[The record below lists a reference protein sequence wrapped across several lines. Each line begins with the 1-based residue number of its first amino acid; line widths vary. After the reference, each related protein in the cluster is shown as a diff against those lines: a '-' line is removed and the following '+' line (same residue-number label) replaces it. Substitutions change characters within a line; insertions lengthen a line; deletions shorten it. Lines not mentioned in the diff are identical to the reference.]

1 MSDPPETPIALPAKQ
16 IPTVAQEG
24 RFYFVTD
31 PTSRH
36 FLPVRH
42 RQRLKEIAGF
52 YTEQRLN
59 EDVVPLITQKSK
71 TSLRAY
77 DWVVT
82 NYAKDL
88 GTTYKRQQ
96 GDDHTEMVYNLYNE
110 YKQWLRCWRRK
121 LFDPFRRRT
130 RIWFFDQSGERQET
144 TVAQLN
150 FLYWAFTHGVV
161 DYTRKNISR
170 IERHMHKRI
179 HLTDDTE
186 DGEDEKGSKK
196 KRKRRELSK
205 APNFSCQVY
214 TVDQKFVFNSD
225 EEGGDE
231 EEDDQQETSTE
242 KKQRVVVEGDDDG
255 GAVKF

>member
-1 MSDPPETPIALPAKQ
+1 MAAPPTAPPK

-31 PTSRH
+31 EESRH
-36 FLPVRH
+36 FLPIRH

-52 YTEQRLN
+52 YTEKMLN
-59 EDVVPLITQKSK
+59 EDIVPLITQKSK

-130 RIWFFDQSGERQET
+130 RIWFFDRSGERQET

-150 FLYWAFTHGVV
+150 FLFWAFTHGVV
-161 DYTRKNISR
+161 AYTRKNIAS

-179 HLTDDTE
+179 HLTEDDE
-186 DGEDEKGSKK
+186 EGSTTKK

-205 APNFSCQVY
+205 APKFSCQVY
-214 TVDQKFVFNSD
+214 AVEQKFVFNSD
-225 EEGGDE
+225 EEGEDE
-231 EEDDQQETSTE
+231 G
-242 KKQRVVVEGDDDG
+242 EGDDEEG
-255 GAVKF
+255 PPKQQQQQQSIEKKKQKVQ